1 MRIRIEVPHN
11 REQAM
16 NRMTM
21 PSLAIAATLCV
32 ALVACKREPSTER
45 PADATAPAGATTAA
59 GEPTAEE
66 ARAIAKDA
74 YIWGYPVVENY
85 KTLYQ
90 QALDQGGANFHAP
103 LNQIGSLANVATP
116 KDTAIIT
123 PNSDTPY
130 SFLWMDLRAEPL
142 VLSIP
147 AMGDKR
153 YFSVQLIDLYTFNF
167 DYINQALTQ
176 GKAGTFMI
184 AGPEWKGE
192 TPKGIDK
199 VFRSE
204 TPFAYALF
212 RTQLISPKDL
222 DTVKRLQAQYKVQPL
237 SAFAGTPAPP
247 APPPVQFPPYDA
259 QKANDLGFFSYLA
272 FLLPYA
278 PMNDSEAALRDRL
291 AKIGVVPGKPFD
303 ENALSPAMRQALVDG
318 IADANKEFEN
328 FAATQMST
336 DKVHSADLFG
346 TRAHLNGNALY
357 RFAGAKQGIYGNS
370 ASEADYQGYLLDAKG
385 QPLDASK
392 HDYALR
398 FPKDALPPT
407 NAFWSLTMYD
417 GTSKLLVD
425 NPLNRYLIN
434 SPMVGSLKRD
444 ADGGITL
451 YLQHASPG
459 KDKEA
464 NWLPAP
470 DGPFYAVLRNYS
482 PKAEVVD
489 RTWTRPPLETTR

>member
-1 MRIRIEVPHN
+1 
-11 REQAM
+11 M
-16 NRMTM
+16 NRLTI
-21 PSLAIAATLCV
+21 PFLASAALCV
-32 ALVACKREPSTER
+32 ALVACKREPANES
-45 PADATAPAGATTAA
+45 ATATTAPTSTPTAA
-59 GEPTAEE
+59 GEPSAEE
-66 ARAIAKDA
+66 VRAIARDA

-90 QALDQGGANFHAP
+90 QAIDKGGANFHAP
-103 LNQIGSLANVATP
+103 LNQIGNSANVATP

-147 AMGDKR
+147 EMGDKR

-167 DYINQALTQ
+167 DYINHDVTK
-176 GKAGTFMI
+176 GKAGTYLI
-184 AGPEWKGE
+184 AGPDWKGE

-199 VFRSE
+199 VIRSE
-204 TPFAYALF
+204 TPFAYGLF
-212 RTQLISPKDL
+212 RTQLFDPKDL
-222 DTVKRLQAQYKVQPL
+222 ENVKRLQAQFKLQPL
-237 SAFAGTPAPP
+237 STFAGTPAPP
-247 APPPVQFPPYDA
+247 AAPPVEFPPYDA
-259 QKANDLGFFSYLA
+259 QKANDLGFFSYLS

-278 PMNDSEAALRDRL
+278 PMDDSESALRDRL

-303 ENALSPAMRQALVDG
+303 ENALSPATRQALLDG
-318 IADANKEFEN
+318 IGDANKELEDFV
-328 FAATQMST
+328 ATQVNA
-336 DKVHSADLFG
+336 DKVSSAEMFG
-346 TRAHLNGNALY
+346 TREHLKGNSLY
-357 RFAGAKQGIYGNS
+357 RFAGAKLGIYGNS
-370 ASEADYQGYLLDAKG
+370 ASEANYQTYFVDAKG

-392 HDYALR
+392 HDYVLR
-398 FPKDALPPT
+398 FPKDGLPPT

-434 SPMVGSLKRD
+434 SPMLGSLKRD

-459 KDKEA
+459 KDKET

-470 DGPFYAVLRNYS
+470 SGSFYVALRNYN
-482 PKAEVVD
+482 PKAEVID
-489 RTWTRPPLETTR
+489 HSWKRPPLETTR

>member
-1 MRIRIEVPHN
+1 
-11 REQAM
+11 M
-16 NRMTM
+16 NRLTM
-21 PSLAIAATLCV
+21 PLLASAALCL
-32 ALVACKREPSTER
+32 ALVACNRQTPTEP
-45 PADATAPAGATTAA
+45 AAGAPASAPAAA
-59 GEPTAEE
+59 GEPTADE

-74 YIWGYPVVENY
+74 YIWGYPLVENY

-90 QALDQGGANFHAP
+90 QALDQGGPNFHAP
-103 LNQIGSLANVATP
+103 LNQIGHSANVATP

-167 DYINQALTQ
+167 DYINQALTK
-176 GKAGTFMI
+176 GKAGNFLI
-184 AGPEWKGE
+184 AGPDWKGE
-192 TPKGIDK
+192 TPKGVDK
-199 VFRSE
+199 VIRSE

-212 RTQLISPKDL
+212 RTQLFDPKDL
-222 DTVKRLQAQYKVQPL
+222 DNVKRLQSQYKVQPL
-237 SAFAGTPAPP
+237 SAFAGTPAPA
-247 APPPVQFPPYDA
+247 APPAVQFPPYDA
-259 QKANDLGFFSYLA
+259 RKANDVGFFSYLS

-278 PMNDSEAALRDRL
+278 PLDDSEAALRDRL

-303 ENALSPAMRQALVDG
+303 ENALSPAMRQALLDG
-318 IADANKEFEN
+318 IGDANKEFEN

-336 DKVHSADLFG
+336 DKVRSADMFG
-346 TRAHLNGNALY
+346 TRAHLKGNALY

-370 ASEADYQGYLLDAKG
+370 ASEADYQGYLVDAKG
-385 QPLDASK
+385 QPLDASR

-398 FPKDALPPT
+398 FPKDGLPPT
-407 NAFWSLTMYD
+407 NAFWSITMYD
-417 GTSKLLVD
+417 GPTKLLVD

-434 SPMVGSLKRD
+434 SPMLGSLKRD

-470 DGPFYAVLRNYS
+470 DGPFYAILRNYS
-482 PKAEVVD
+482 PKPEVID